1 MKKPLNVFYKK
12 SQVGVLTKKAD
23 DTLEFQYSPSWM
35 NDQDG
40 FSLSPAIPLQEAPF
54 NNRLTKSYFDNLLPE
69 GDTLKTFE
77 QILKRSFEDPYQL
90 LESYGVDCA
99 GALEI
104 TPLEEPPENALNGKV
119 EKLSFEEIDQ
129 VIERRESLYVHTL
142 TQHKGRFS
150 LAGAQDK
157 IPVIY
162 KNGELLLPQDASPTT
177 HILKPPT
184 RLSGV
189 YETVFNEYLCMQ
201 LAKAS
206 GLPTPEVQLIGNE
219 HPLFLIAR
227 YDRKKTKHGIE
238 RIHQFDLCQAQGI
251 PSAEKYEEDGGP
263 TFAQDYTA
271 VQTISDRK
279 IHDLNLMLRW
289 FSFNLLIG
297 NNDSHSKNMSF
308 LFQKNETTLTPLYDL
323 MSTGVYENMTPNFAF
338 AVGGQKL
345 WHELRPVH
353 FKQMAQAL
361 GFSKR
366 EDIVIEA
373 LLDVCKKIE
382 PVMSTVFDPFI
393 EEHQSSRIAKVLRLE
408 IEKRIR
414 EFKRKLR

>member
-12 SQVGVLTKKAD
+12 SQVGFLNKKPD
-23 DTLEFQYSPSWM
+23 DTLEFQYTPTWLTDKD
-35 NDQDG
+35 N
-40 FSLSPAIPLQEAPF
+40 FALSPALPLQEDPF

-69 GDTLKTFE
+69 GETLKTLE

-90 LESYGVDCA
+90 LENYGVDCA

-104 TPLEEPPENALNGKV
+104 TPLEDAPESHLNGRM

-129 VIERRESLYVHTL
+129 VIDRRESLYVHTL

-162 KNGELLLPQDASPTT
+162 ENGELLLPQDAAPTT
-177 HILKPPT
+177 HILKPPA

-189 YETVFNEYLCMQ
+189 YESVFNEYLCMQ

-206 GLPTPEVQLIGNE
+206 GLSTPDVQLIGKK

-227 YDRKKTKHGIE
+227 NDRKKTKQGIE
-238 RIHQFDLCQAQGI
+238 RLHQFDLCQAQGY
-251 PSAEKYEEDGGP
+251 PAAEKYEEDGGP
-263 TFAQDYTA
+263 SFAQDYVA

-279 IHDLNLMLRW
+279 IRDLDLMLRW
-289 FSFNLLIG
+289 ISFNLLIG

-308 LFQKNETTLTPLYDL
+308 LLQKNETTLTPLYDL
-323 MSTGVYENMTPNFAF
+323 MSTSVYENLTPNFPF
-338 AVGGQKL
+338 AIADQRD

-353 FKQMAQAL
+353 FKKLAHSL

-366 EDIVIEA
+366 EDIFIEI
-373 LLDVCKKIE
+373 LLDVCKKTE
-382 PVMSTVFDPFI
+382 AVLSTTFDPFI
-393 EEHQSSRIAKVLRLE
+393 EKYQSSRIAKVLRAD

-414 EFKRKLR
+414 EFKRMLR